1 MIISETKILK
11 LNSARGRLHIFW
23 AFILFSFL
31 LFPFLTD
38 SGSTGLLSCRFHQLT
53 GLSCPTCGMSRSLFE
68 LTHFHL
74 FESFKMHLFGPVIYF
89 IALLLFLKLSFE
101 VISGTTIKTELSSRT
116 LKRTFLSI
124 GIMWILY
131 WLVRML
137 FEIIQV

>member
-38 SGSTGLLSCRFHQLT
+38 SGNTGILSCRFHQLT
-53 GLSCPTCGMSRSLFE
+53 GLSCPTCGMSRSIFE
-68 LTHFHL
+68 LTRFHL
-74 FESFKMHLFGPVIYF
+74 LESFKMHLFGPVVYI

-101 VISGTTIKTELSSRT
+101 VISGTIIKIGLSSRT

-137 FEIIQV
+137 FEIIHT